1 MEIERLSKNL
11 MDWPEITAFCLE
23 LRKSFLKLKY
33 SDMDDKDLIKE
44 IFAEIVDMKEKKWAN
59 ELNIRLYKNNFTGDI

>member
-33 SDMDDKDLIKE
+33 SDMDDNDLIKK
-44 IFAEIVDMKEKKWAN
+44 IFTEIVAMKEKKWTSKRHSR
-59 ELNIRLYKNNFTGDI
+59 IS

>member
-23 LRKSFLKLKY
+23 LRKSFLKSKY
-33 SDMDDKDLIKE
+33 SAMTDKDLINK
-44 IFAEIVDMKEKKWAN
+44 IFTEIVAMKEKKWSD
-59 ELNIRLYKNNFTGDI
+59 ELNISLYKK

>member
-23 LRKSFLKLKY
+23 LRKSFLKLKH
-33 SDMDDKDLIKE
+33 SDMDDKDLIKK

>member
-33 SDMDDKDLIKE
+33 SDMDDKDLIKK
-44 IFAEIVDMKEKKWAN
+44 IFAEIVAMKEKKWTSKRHSR
-59 ELNIRLYKNNFTGDI
+59 IS

>member
-33 SDMDDKDLIKE
+33 SDMDDKDLIKK
-44 IFAEIVDMKEKKWAN
+44 IFAEIVAMKEKNGRQRDTHGSVKEN
-59 ELNIRLYKNNFTGDI
+59 RSIFK